1 MTVFNTRSK
10 KEFKNFK
17 TLFVFTD
24 GWPRNNGA
32 VVSLKVERLF
42 LLKSKL

>member
-1 MTVFNTRSK
+1 MIFFWGMLK
-10 KEFKNFK
+10 KEFKNFT

-24 GWPRNNGA
+24 GWPGKNGA

-42 LLKSKL
+42 VLKTKL

>member
-24 GWPRNNGA
+24 GWPKNGA